1 MHSIYKEE
9 DTVVPR
15 SNLPQVI
22 EKVSELEKAYGFS
35 AICYGHA
42 GDGNLHINILKE
54 NLDDDVWNNQ
64 LPIAIRSLF
73 EECKVLGGT
82 ISGEHG
88 IGYVQKQQ
96 MDVMMT
102 PIHFS
107 LMQGIKK
114 VFDPNGIM
122 NPGKIFD

>member
-1 MHSIYKEE
+1 MSAKICQIILRFQRKKKCL
-9 DTVVPR
+9 R
-15 SNLPQVI
+15 IPQIIKI
-22 EKVSELEKAYGFS
+22 E
-35 AICYGHA
+35 IA
-42 GDGNLHINILKE
+42 GTYINILKE

-88 IGYVQKQQ
+88 IGYVQKQY

-107 LMQGIKK
+107 LMQRIKK

-122 NPGKIFD
+122 NPGKLFDIATHHDNSNQ